1 MLESERR
8 RFHRVT
14 LVQPIRAFAGATPV
28 QVVDASIAGLR
39 VLHQNQLPQAGATCR
54 VMFQSEFGPISV
66 DCEIVHTV
74 EKPIKDFDQSPTLQ
88 TGLRVLAA
96 DRQSQERLRE
106 MIANLSA
113 HRRNR
118 NEH

>member
-1 MLESERR
+1 MLQSERR
-8 RFHRVT
+8 RFRRVI

-39 VLHQNQLPQAGATCR
+39 ILHQTQLPQTGTTCR
-54 VMFQSEFGPISV
+54 VMFQSEFGPISI
-66 DCEIVHTV
+66 DCEVVHTV
-74 EKPIKDFDQSPTLQ
+74 VRGSSELQ

-106 MIANLSA
+106 MIAVLSTS
-113 HRRNR
+113 RRDR

>member
-1 MLESERR
+1 MLQTERR
-8 RFHRVT
+8 RFHRVM
-14 LVQPIRAFAGATPV
+14 LKQPIRAFAGAIPV
-28 QVVDASIAGLR
+28 QLVDASIAGVR
-39 VLHQNQLPQAGATCR
+39 VLHQAPLPAGGATCR
-54 VMFQSEFGPISV
+54 IMFQSEFGPISV

-74 EKPIKDFDQSPTLQ
+74 EHPVGYQ

-106 MIANLSA
+106 MVAVLST
-113 HRRNR
+113 RRNR

>member
-1 MLESERR
+1 MLQHERR

-14 LVQPIRAFAGATPV
+14 LRQPIRAFAGAVAV
-28 QVVDASIAGLR
+28 QLIDASIAGLR
-39 VLHQNQLPQAGATCR
+39 VIHQNPLPPAGSTCR
-54 VMFQSEFGPISV
+54 VMFQSEYGPVNV
-66 DCEIVHTV
+66 DCEVVHT
-74 EKPIKDFDQSPTLQ
+74 ENTPAGQQ

-106 MIANLSA
+106 MIAELSA
-113 HRRNR
+113 RKRNQ

>member
-1 MLESERR
+1 MLQHERR
-8 RFHRVT
+8 RFHRVN
-14 LVQPIRAFAGATPV
+14 LRQPIRAFAGAVPV
-28 QVVDASIAGLR
+28 QLIDASIAGVR
-39 VLHQNQLPQAGATCR
+39 VIHANPLPQAGATCR

-66 DCEIVHTV
+66 DCEVVHTTTH
-74 EKPIKDFDQSPTLQ
+74 PSGHQ

-106 MIANLSA
+106 MITELSTKK
-113 HRRNR
+113 RNQ

>member
-1 MLESERR
+1 MLQQERR

-14 LVQPIRAFAGATPV
+14 LRQPIRAFAGAVAV
-28 QVVDASIAGLR
+28 QLIDASIAGLR
-39 VLHQNQLPQAGATCR
+39 VIHQNPLPPAGSTCR
-54 VMFQSEFGPISV
+54 IMFQSDFGPISV
-66 DCEIVHTV
+66 DCEVVHT
-74 EKPIKDFDQSPTLQ
+74 EPLSGSYQ

-106 MIANLSA
+106 MIAVLSTKK
-113 HRRNR
+113 RTNN